1 MKKRIINLFTLLLFT
16 LITNSQTATFITLDD
31 VGNLYKVSVGNTGN
45 CTSTS
50 LNLCNN
56 FTGNPLSIALDGNK
70 LYIVDNQGFLYKSTL
85 TNSGTANNCTKI
97 GTFPTPNLINGLT
110 VGNGGIVYA
119 ASGSKI
125 QTYNPTNNSF
135 ATLGS
140 IPSQWTIGGD
150 LLFYQGQLYMACKIN
165 GSNTNNALIQVNLTN
180 PSASTLYMNFNAGTN
195 AFGFA
200 SVTVPCSNNQAYALS
215 NGTTTTKIYA
225 IDMVAK
231 TEATTATCTL
241 NYNVYDATS
250 IAETQS
256 AIPPTEPTVTSPI
269 NFCQF
274 QTTTTLNVSTAAPD
288 TLRWYSQAIGG
299 SAYGSPTPA
308 LSTNTIGTTHYFVS
322 NFDTSTGCESGR
334 SEIVVTV
341 NPYPAVPTI
350 NPSGTNTICVGNVL
364 PLTSSSTTNNQWYLN
379 GSIINTANQQT
390 YSANANGDY
399 TVTVTGAGGCS
410 KTSLPTTLNITD
422 ASISYSGNPFCNIGT
437 KAVTLIGLTG
447 GTFSSTP
454 SGLSINNTTGTIDL
468 ANSALGNYTI
478 IYTAGPANCTF
489 TTSIKVEHPT
499 ASISYSANTYCKA
512 SAAQSVITTGT
523 TGGTFSSSPTGLTID
538 ASGTITPASSIAG
551 TYTVTYTFGTVGVG
565 CGLLTTSTIVTINAP
580 VNTTINAS
588 TCAGVPYNFNGNNY
602 SVAGT
607 YSASFTSAAGCDS
620 IVTLN
625 LSIKPKT
632 ISTTNA
638 TICSGDNY
646 VFAGTTY
653 TAAGTYN
660 ATLTNAE
667 GCDSIATLNLSTE
680 SFKITLV
687 ENPNPVSAGANF
699 TAQLNSSATIAN
711 SLWQPTGLFT
721 NNQSSQSIT
730 APNSS
735 FTIKVLAT
743 STNGCKDSID
753 RPVTVFSNFNL
764 YVPNTFMPSKMGNDN
779 ISTLKVYGTGIKSS
793 QMVIFNQWGE
803 KLFET
808 TNPTVIG
815 WNGTVYGK
823 LQPTGV
829 YIYSVKVTYQNNTTT
844 TKSGTVNL
852 IR

>member
-1 MKKRIINLFTLLLFT
+1 MKKRIVGLFTLLLFA
-16 LITNSQTATFITLDD
+16 IISNSQTATFITLDD
-31 VGNLYKVSVGNTGN
+31 AGNLYRVSVGNTGN

-85 TNSGTANNCTKI
+85 TNTGTANNCTKI
-97 GTFPTPNLINGLT
+97 GTFPTTTLINGLT

-150 LLFYQGQLYMACKIN
+150 LLFYKGQLYMACKIN
-165 GSNTNNALIQVNLTN
+165 GSSTNNALIQVNLTN
-180 PSASTLYMNFNAGTN
+180 PNSSTLYMNFNAGTN

-200 SVTVPCSNNQAYALS
+200 SVTVPCGQNQAYALS

-225 IDMVAK
+225 VDMVAK

-241 NYNVYDATS
+241 NYNVYDAAS

-256 AIPPTEPTVTSPI
+256 ATPPVEPTVASPI

-274 QTTTTLNVSTAAPD
+274 QTATTLNVSTAAPD
-288 TLRWYSQAIGG
+288 TLRWYTQAIGG
-299 SAYGSPTPA
+299 SSYGSPTPS

-322 NFDTSTGCESGR
+322 NFDTSTGCESAR
-334 SEIVVTV
+334 SEIIVTV
-341 NPYPAVPTI
+341 NPYPTVPTI
-350 NPSGTNTICVGNVL
+350 NPSGINTICVGNAL
-364 PLTSSSTTNNQWYLN
+364 PLSSSSNTNNQWYLN

-390 YSANANGDY
+390 YLANTNGDY

-422 ASISYSGNPFCNIGT
+422 AAISYAGSPFCNTGT
-437 KAVTLIGLTG
+437 KAVTLTGSTG

-454 SGLSINNTTGTIDL
+454 SGLSINNTTGTIDF

-478 IYTAGPANCTF
+478 TYTVGPSNCTF

-499 ASISYSANTYCKA
+499 ASISYSANAYCKTN
-512 SAAQSVITTGT
+512 AAQTVTITGT
-523 TGGTFSSSPTGLTID
+523 TGGTFSSSPSGLTID
-538 ASGTITPASSIAG
+538 ASGIITPSTSIAG
-551 TYTVTYTFGTVGVG
+551 TYTVTYTFGTAGVG
-565 CGLLTTSTIVTINAP
+565 CGLLTTKTIVTINGP

-588 TCAGVPYNFNGNNY
+588 TCTGVPYNFNGNNY

-607 YSASFTSAAGCDS
+607 YNATFTTAAGCDS

-625 LSIKPKT
+625 LTIKPKT

-653 TAAGTYN
+653 TTAGTYN
-660 ATLTNAE
+660 TTLTNAD

-687 ENPNPVSAGANF
+687 ENPNPVSTGANF
-699 TAQLNSSATIAN
+699 TAQLSSNATIAN
-711 SLWQPTGLFT
+711 SVWQPTGLFV

-730 APNSS
+730 APNST

-753 RPVTVFSNFNL
+753 RLVNVFSNFVL
-764 YVPNTFMPSKMGNDN
+764 YVPNAFMPSKVGNND
-779 ISTLKVYGTGIKSS
+779 ISTLKVYGIGIKSAE
-793 QMVIFNQWGE
+793 MVVFNQWGQ
-803 KLFET
+803 KIFESQ
-808 TNPTVIG
+808 NPTVVG
-815 WNGTVYGK
+815 WDGTTNGKQQPSGPYVY
-823 LQPTGV
+823 T
-829 YIYSVKVTYQNNTTT
+829 VKVIYQNNKTE